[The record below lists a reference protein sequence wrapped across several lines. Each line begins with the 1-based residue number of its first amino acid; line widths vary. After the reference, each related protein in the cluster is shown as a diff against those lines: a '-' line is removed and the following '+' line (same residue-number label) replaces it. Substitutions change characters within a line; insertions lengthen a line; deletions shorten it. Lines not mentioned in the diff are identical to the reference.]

1 MQKYFPVLQQCQ
13 LFSGIAENDLLA
25 MLRCLN
31 VTVQQY
37 RKGQTLIAEGEK
49 PERFGIVLSGTV
61 QLWRID
67 YSGNRS
73 IMASVEPSQL
83 FGESFVCAEAS
94 SIPVQVVA
102 SESCEIMMIDGTR
115 ILHACGNG
123 CAFHHQVIFNLLRI
137 IARKNLALHQKLEI
151 TSKRSTREKLM
162 TYLSQQAK
170 LHQSRTF
177 TIPFDRQELADFLE
191 VDRSGL
197 SAEISK
203 LRKEG
208 VLESERSTFRLR

>member
-37 RKGQTLIAEGEK
+37 RKGQALIAEGEK

-73 IMASVEPSQL
+73 IMASIEPSQI
-83 FGESFVCAEAS
+83 FGESFVCAEVS

-102 SESCEIMMIDGTR
+102 SEACEIMMIDGTR

-137 IARKNLALHQKLEI
+137 IARKNLVLHQKLEI

>member
-37 RKGQTLIAEGEK
+37 RKGQALIAEGEK

-73 IMASVEPSQL
+73 IMASIEPSQI
-83 FGESFVCAEAS
+83 FGESFVCAEVS

-137 IARKNLALHQKLEI
+137 IARKNLVFHQKLEI

>member
-37 RKGQTLIAEGEK
+37 QKGQTLIAEGEK

-137 IARKNLALHQKLEI
+137 IARKNLVLHQKLEI

>member
-1 MQKYFPVLQQCQ
+1 MQKHFPVLQQCQ

-137 IARKNLALHQKLEI
+137 IARKNLVLHQKLEI

>member
-137 IARKNLALHQKLEI
+137 IARKNLVFHQKLEI